1 MSRSPRPAI
10 RIDRLDLDLRGVPPQ
25 AAEAAVRLLGPAL
38 AAAFAQQGAVAPRTI
53 GAIDAGAVAATH
65 DPQALASRIAQRV
78 ADRTKTE

>member
-38 AAAFAQQGAVAPRTI
+38 AAAFAREGGRTPRTI
-53 GAIDAGAVAATH
+53 GALDAGAVAATD
-65 DPQALASRIAQRV
+65 DPQALASRIAHRV
-78 ADRTKTE
+78 AARTTTE